1 MLLYYASFGFFRN
14 LARIQDRENLEK
26 ADLSLHHGSTV
37 YKQVTL
43 ARLFTSSSLSLH
55 ISYNFLPHDYW
66 SLMS

>member
-1 MLLYYASFGFFRN
+1 MHLLVSSETWQEYRTGKS
-14 LARIQDRENLEK
+14 LEK